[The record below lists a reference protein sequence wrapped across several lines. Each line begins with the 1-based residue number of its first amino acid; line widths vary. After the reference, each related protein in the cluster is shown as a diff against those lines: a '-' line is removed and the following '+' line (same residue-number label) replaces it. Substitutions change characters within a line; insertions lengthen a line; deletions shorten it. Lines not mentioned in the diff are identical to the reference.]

1 MRRIASLRLTLTLS
15 TLVLSTLPLAGCGFQ
30 TWSEPPFTTGTN
42 PNQPRG
48 ASENMERVMGKTV
61 QPTTLT
67 TEPGDIWPGP
77 LPPALTLQ
85 DLEKNGTLTPGTE
98 QPVPGSPDAR
108 QDMSSQH
115 SVPARQPAPVRGSSM
130 PPGSTQPG
138 LNTGAAPSSGAPTA
152 TVAPPTGAA
161 GAGQVYQTPRGAAVT
176 TGGGTGYQTT
186 VTPGGGSAIVVPNG
200 NGTSTIIHSDGRIET
215 VTTPK

>member
-1 MRRIASLRLTLTLS
+1 MRRFDSLRLTLTLS
-15 TLVLSTLPLAGCGFQ
+15 TLVLGALPLAGCGYQ

-42 PNQPRG
+42 PNQPEG
-48 ASENMERVMGKTV
+48 SSENMQRVMGKPV
-61 QPTTLT
+61 QTSALT

-77 LPPALTLQ
+77 LPPTLTLQ
-85 DLEKNGTLTPGTE
+85 DLERNGSLTPGVE

-108 QDMSSQH
+108 GMSFQH
-115 SVPARQPAPVRGSSM
+115 SVPAQQPAPARGSST

-138 LNTGAAPSSGAPTA
+138 LNTPA
-152 TVAPPTGAA
+152 VPPTGAPSA
-161 GAGQVYQTPRGAAVT
+161 TVNPPATGGGPGQVYQTPRGAAMT
-176 TGGGTGYQTT
+176 TGGGPGYQTT

-200 NGTSTIIHSDGRIET
+200 NGTSTVIYSDGRIET